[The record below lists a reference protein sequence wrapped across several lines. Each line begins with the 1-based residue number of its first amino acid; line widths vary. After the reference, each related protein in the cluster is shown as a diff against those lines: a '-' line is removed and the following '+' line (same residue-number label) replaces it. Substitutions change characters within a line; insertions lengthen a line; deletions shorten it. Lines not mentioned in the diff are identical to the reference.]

1 MQLSILYII
10 GNGFDLYHQLNT
22 RYSDFASHLEIQ
34 NKRILDELNQYYYM
48 IQNIDLWADF
58 EANLSNLDTELVLDN
73 LSDYLPGSSGDGFQD
88 REWHAFKI
96 EIEMLVDRLTTELKS
111 EFKKF
116 IVNAC
121 NIDARTKEHIN
132 FKPNSTFISF
142 NYSNT
147 LEKLYKI
154 KSTDIFYIHGSA
166 FKNDP
171 IILGHGVEPSEFS
184 NTAIEPSPPKGLSEE
199 GLERWHQDMSDNYD
213 YAYEQ
218 GSSEI
223 HNYLGA
229 SFKNAAEII
238 NENIDYFNSLQKIN
252 IVVILGH
259 SMSDVD
265 MPYFEEISNNVKPN
279 ASWFISYYSDDEYD
293 DLHSSAQH
301 IAQSDERIELFK
313 MDDFSLQKF
322 I

>member
-1 MQLSILYII
+1 MSILYII

-34 NKRILDELNQYYYM
+34 NKRIFDELNQYYYM
-48 IQNIDLWADF
+48 IQNSDLWADF

-73 LSDYLPGSSGDGFQD
+73 LSDYLPGSFGGGFQD
-88 REWHAFKI
+88 REWHAFQI

-121 NIDARTKEHIN
+121 NAGARTKEHIN

-154 KSTDIFYIHGSA
+154 KNTDIFYIHGSA
-166 FKNDP
+166 FKNDS
-171 IILGHGVEPSEFS
+171 IILGHGVEPSESS
-184 NTAIEPSPPKGLSEE
+184 NTAIEPSPSKGLSEE

-218 GSSEI
+218 GISKI
-223 HNYLGA
+223 NNYLRA

-238 NENIDYFNSLQKIN
+238 NENIDHFNSLQKIN
-252 IVVILGH
+252 TVVILGH

-265 MPYFEEISNNVKPN
+265 IPYFEEISNNVKPN

-293 DLHSSAQH
+293 DLYSSAQH
-301 IAQSDERIELFK
+301 IVQSNARIELFK
-313 MDDFSLQKF
+313 MDDFNLSK
-322 I
+322 II